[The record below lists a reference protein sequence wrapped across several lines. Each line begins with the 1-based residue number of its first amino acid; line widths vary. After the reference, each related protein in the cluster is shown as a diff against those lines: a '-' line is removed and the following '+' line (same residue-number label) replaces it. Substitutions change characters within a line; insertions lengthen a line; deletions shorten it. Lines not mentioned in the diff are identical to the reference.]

1 MCLLGSSLSILRSTV
16 RKANGLT
23 EKWNHRPVIGYSDK
37 ETVMLDFDYM
47 PFKSVRYWA
56 LRTLKWFKL
65 GGFLILKSSR
75 ECYHVVFDRTVSWTE
90 NMRIVAWLCLQSL
103 IER

>member
-1 MCLLGSSLSILRSTV
+1 
-16 RKANGLT
+16 
-23 EKWNHRPVIGYSDK
+23 
-37 ETVMLDFDYM
+37 MLDFDYM